1 MEPQMQV
8 SDTGDIVR
16 VYDEQNRDV
25 LIGRRL
31 EVLFEPSADG
41 SPSFDGKLIWHTE
54 WQHWMGDVLRST
66 SLGPRI
72 ERTIAQVAAGEF
84 GGVPGMDVIAM
95 VKAAYVAH
103 AAEVLGIDPGAANR
117 ATSPEGD
124 DAARADL

>member
-8 SDTGDIVR
+8 SEAGDIEL

-31 EVLFEPSADG
+31 EVFFEPSADG
-41 SPSFDGKLIWHTE
+41 SPSLEGKLIWHTE
-54 WQHWMGDVLRST
+54 WQHWMGDVLRGT

-72 ERTIAQVAAGEF
+72 ERTLEQVAAGEF
-84 GGVPGMDVIAM
+84 GGLPGMDVIAA

-103 AAEVLGIDPGAANR
+103 ASEALGIGTIGMVEPPGGGG
-117 ATSPEGD
+117 SQG
-124 DAARADL
+124 

>member
-8 SDTGDIVR
+8 SDTGDIER

-41 SPSFDGKLIWHTE
+41 SPSLDGKLIWHTE
-54 WQHWMGDVLRST
+54 WEHWMGSLLRGT

-72 ERTIAQVAAGEF
+72 ERTIGQVAAGEF
-84 GGVPGMDVIAM
+84 GGLPGMEVITA

-103 AAEVLGIDPGAANR
+103 ASEALGIGTIGRVEPPGGGG
-117 ATSPEGD
+117 SQG
-124 DAARADL
+124 

>member
-31 EVLFEPSADG
+31 EVFFEPSADG
-41 SPSFDGKLIWHTE
+41 NPSLDGKLIWHTE
-54 WQHWMGDVLRST
+54 WQHWMGNLLRGT

-72 ERTIAQVAAGEF
+72 ERTIGQVAAGEF
-84 GGVPGMDVIAM
+84 GGLPGMDVIAA

-103 AAEVLGIDPGAANR
+103 ASEALGIGTIGIVEPPGGGG
-117 ATSPEGD
+117 SHG
-124 DAARADL
+124 